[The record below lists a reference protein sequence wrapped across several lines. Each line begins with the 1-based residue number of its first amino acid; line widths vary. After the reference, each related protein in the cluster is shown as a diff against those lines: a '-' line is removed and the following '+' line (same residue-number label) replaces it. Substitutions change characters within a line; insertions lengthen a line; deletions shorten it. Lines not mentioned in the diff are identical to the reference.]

1 MLATNDHEGADF
13 VTLKAKDPESY
24 LSGMKRYLFL
34 GVEVA
39 GEVRE
44 SILSLNYDIPI
55 FIFSYLTA
63 FSKEYFFQD
72 VASCSFSLYL
82 SIH

>member
-1 MLATNDHEGADF
+1 MLATNNSRGLDF
-13 VTLKAKDPESY
+13 ATLTAKDLESY
-24 LSGMKRYLFL
+24 LSRMKRYLVL

-39 GEVRE
+39 REVRE
-44 SILSLNYDIPI
+44 SILSFNYDIPI

-63 FSKEYFFQD
+63 FSKEYPFQD
-72 VASCSFSLYL
+72 VASCSFSLHL